1 MSTCDRKL
9 GPECTNNVFNKFTTT
24 VLRPSTTP
32 EFLSRSPGSPV
43 SEQSPADGAITLQ
56 HSKGAPCRLWSR
68 CSAPEQTEEILHTS
82 RSKVSCL
89 LQICSTILRA
99 SPVVLYRKPE
109 SRKRW
114 NCSGQQGRSLYSS
127 FIYRLKQGFLGVLE
141 CFASERHSG
150 LGERGSH
157 DYRVTGF
164 KVDWG
169 CSNENPCAAYPII
182 ELQLSRS

>member
-127 FIYRLKQGFLGVLE
+127 FIYRLKQGFLG
-141 CFASERHSG
+141 G
-150 LGERGSH
+150 L
-157 DYRVTGF
+157 VTGSGMF
-164 KVDWG
+164 CFGKTLRFG
-169 CSNENPCAAYPII
+169 RTRFS
-182 ELQLSRS
+182 